1 MMRGIRGR
9 LDDLARRVGPA
20 PAGLTTRL
28 LEEAGE
34 GQYRDRGTG
43 RVYSEA
49 ELDGLPGALVIRERI
64 VSPRVDRADPSKT
77 CLTLNRFA
85 DCIPTR

>member
-1 MMRGIRGR
+1 MRTIRGR

-28 LEEAGE
+28 LEEAGP
-34 GQYRDRGTG
+34 GLFRDRGTG

-49 ELDGLPGALVIRERI
+49 ELDDLPGALIVRERI
-64 VSPRVDRADPSKT
+64 VSARVDGPE
-77 CLTLNRFA
+77 
-85 DCIPTR
+85 